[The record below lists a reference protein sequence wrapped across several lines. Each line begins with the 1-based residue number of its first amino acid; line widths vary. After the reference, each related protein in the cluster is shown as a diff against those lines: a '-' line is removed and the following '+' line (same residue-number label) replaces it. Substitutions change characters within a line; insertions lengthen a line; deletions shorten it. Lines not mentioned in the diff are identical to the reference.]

1 MLLFAVAVARVLFP
15 RLPPGA
21 VDRILCVQIMYV
33 LIGVPTV
40 IATSLWY
47 IPLAV
52 LNRASLVVLIA
63 WPLPSPGAAAY
74 VDTVTVVTRGK

>member
-1 MLLFAVAVARVLFP
+1 
-15 RLPPGA
+15 
-21 VDRILCVQIMYV
+21 MYV

-52 LNRASLVVLIA
+52 LYRASLVVLIA
-63 WPLPSPGAAAY
+63 WPLLSPGAAAY
-74 VDTVTVVTRGK
+74 ADTVTVVNRGK